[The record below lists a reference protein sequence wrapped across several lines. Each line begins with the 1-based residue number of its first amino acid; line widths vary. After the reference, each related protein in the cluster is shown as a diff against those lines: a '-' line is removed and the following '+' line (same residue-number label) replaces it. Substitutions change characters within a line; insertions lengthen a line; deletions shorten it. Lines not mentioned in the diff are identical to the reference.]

1 MIRMEDAGAL
11 KRRMFHYFMDLA
23 RKVGPA
29 RMDGKPIGAVNG
41 LLYALGDTAHAVAS
55 SLGHESPAVTFRS
68 YVAPGT
74 AQRANAKRILTVLK
88 GGQR

>member
-1 MIRMEDAGAL
+1 MPTVCAHSMRGLHSTLAIEAGT
-11 KRRMFHYFMDLA
+11 
-23 RKVGPA
+23 
-29 RMDGKPIGAVNG
+29 
-41 LLYALGDTAHAVAS
+41 TAHAVAS

-74 AQRANAKRILTVLK
+74 AQRANTRRILTVLK